1 MTIQVFPDPESLSQA
16 AADLFVRAA
25 QEAVASNGRF
35 AVALSGGHSPRQ
47 THRMLAQSPYC
58 EQVPW
63 DKVHIFWGD
72 ERCVPEGDPR
82 HNATVAFGDLIK
94 HVPVK
99 KDQVHP
105 ILCEKSPR
113 ITAER
118 YDSLLR
124 GFFEERTTSCDV
136 IFLGL
141 GEDGHTASLFPN
153 NPVLNESKRW
163 AKEVFAPEQEMY
175 RVTLTPAFINRGAM
189 VVFLVY
195 GEGKARVLREVLE
208 GQRRPLELPAQII
221 NPVEGKLLWFVDES
235 AASMLTTTGH

>member
-25 QEAVASNGRF
+25 QDAVASNGRF

-58 EQVPW
+58 GQIPW

-82 HNATVAFGDLIK
+82 HNATVAFDDFISQ
-94 HVPVK
+94 VPLNE
-99 KDQVHP
+99 DQIHP
-105 ILCEKSPR
+105 ILCDKSPR
-113 ITAER
+113 TTAEQ

-124 GFFEERTTSCDV
+124 DFFGGRTTSCDL

-141 GEDGHTASLFPN
+141 GEDGHTASLFPDD
-153 NPVLNESKRW
+153 PVLNESKRW
-163 AKEVFAPEQEMY
+163 AKEVFVPEQEMY
-175 RVTLTPAFINRGAM
+175 RVTLTPAFINRGAT

-195 GEGKARVLREVLE
+195 GAGKARVLREVLE
-208 GQRRPLELPAQII
+208 GQRRPRVLPAQLI
-221 NPVEGKLLWFVDES
+221 NPVEGKLLWFVDEL
-235 AASMLTTTGH
+235 AASMLTAIGR